1 MKKARLALVL
11 AAALLAVAVTIW
23 GTGARRRPTACPYAF
38 RFSLDFPRP
47 LLKRSTLRE
56 LLAPKPGERLLEIGP
71 GTGYYSLD
79 VARALAPDGRL
90 AIFDI
95 QQAMLDET
103 LRRAQAA
110 GLTTIDPTRGDA
122 RCLPYPDAS
131 FDGAFLV
138 ATLGEISDQEAAL
151 RELHR
156 VLPPGGRL
164 VVGEGQPDPHMV
176 RLPDLQEQAVAAG
189 FRFEHHVGGRFGYL
203 ARFTAVEDEA
213 KLTKSALAN

>member
-1 MKKARLALVL
+1 
-11 AAALLAVAVTIW
+11 VAVTIW

-47 LLKRSTLRE
+47 FLKRSTLLE

-79 VARALAPDGRL
+79 VARAVAPDGRL
-90 AIFDI
+90 AILDL
-95 QQAMLDET
+95 QQAMLDES
-103 LRRAQAA
+103 RSRAQAA
-110 GLTTIDPTRGDA
+110 GITNIDPTHGDA
-122 RCLPYPDAS
+122 RSLPFPDNS

-138 ATLGEISDQEAAL
+138 ATLGEIPDQNAAL

-156 VLPPGGRL
+156 ILKPGGPL

-176 RLPDLQEQAVAAG
+176 RPPDLQQRATAAG
-189 FRFEHHVGGRFGYL
+189 FLFDRHVGGPFGYL
-203 ARFTAVEDEA
+203 ARFI
-213 KLTKSALAN
+213 AN